1 MKFFLHSQS
10 ASSLLLSVKNLEKF
24 TKLQERSSR
33 SQPEWTQKNLQENLK
48 TNDHHLVIEVDETF
62 ENSSHSHQLPVK
74 TVNKAKEFDQ
84 VSIASSTH
92 FTMVNGFGRSNIRT
106 KSNSICRQGR
116 QITVLIVTM
125 SSLFMIGIIFVIY
138 LMDRKYRHVVVT

>member
-1 MKFFLHSQS
+1 
-10 ASSLLLSVKNLEKF
+10 LLSVQNLEKF
-24 TKLQERSSR
+24 TKLQERR
-33 SQPEWTQKNLQENLK
+33 SQSQNNWTHLNNKSSS
-48 TNDHHLVIEVDETF
+48 DHHVIEVDETA
-62 ENSSHSHQLPVK
+62 SAAAVDTSPHPPPA
-74 TVNKAKEFDQ
+74 NKAKEFDQ

-125 SSLFMIGIIFVIY
+125 SSLFMIAIIAVVY
-138 LMDRKYRHVVVT
+138 LMDSK